1 MSRIVVAF
9 IVAAVI
15 AAFLWFDL
23 GSYLTIDALKAQQEG
38 FAAQYAA
45 NPFPI
50 IALFVA
56 IYIAVTAAS
65 LPGAAILTL
74 AAGALFGLVTG
85 TIIVSFAS
93 SIGATLAFL
102 VSRHLFRDWVQAKF
116 GARLKAIDDGVA
128 RDGAFYLFSLR
139 LVPAF
144 PFFIVNLL
152 MGLTTI
158 RTATFYWVSQ
168 VGMLLGTIVYVNA
181 GTQLARINTLSDI
194 ASPVL
199 LLSFTALGLL
209 PWVGKAVMG
218 WIKRRRV
225 YARHTK
231 PRRFDR
237 NVVVIGAGS
246 AGLVS
251 SYIAATVRAKVTL
264 VEDGKMGGDCLNY
277 GCVPSKA
284 LIKSARVA
292 KAMRTADRYGFAAT
306 TPTVDFR
313 AVMQRVEAVIKAIEP
328 HDSVERFTALGVDCV
343 AGHASIIDPWTVDIR
358 RHDGEIQRLTTRSI
372 VIAAGAAPFVPDLPG
387 LADSGYVTSDTLWE
401 RFAALDELP
410 RRIVVLGGGPIGCEL
425 AQAFAFL
432 GAEVTQVEMA
442 DRLLLREDD
451 DVSANALEGQRSA
464 GVDVRTRCTAL
475 RCEGV
480 EGNRRLIVMQDGK
493 EAGLPFDALLVAV
506 GRQARLTGYGL
517 EALGIE
523 TSKTVVTDAYLATLF
538 PNIYAAGDV
547 AGPYQ
552 LTHVASHQA
561 WFATVNAL
569 FGTFKRFKA
578 DYRVIPAATFIDP
591 EVARVGMNER
601 EAKAAGTAYDVTTY
615 HLDDLDR
622 AIADGTTRGFV
633 KVLTVPGKDRILGVT
648 IVGEHAGEIIAE
660 YVLAMKYSIGL
671 NKMLATI
678 HSYPTMA
685 EANKYVAGQWKQ
697 ARKPER
703 LLALVERYFRWRR
716 G

>member
-1 MSRIVVAF
+1 MSRFVVALLLG
-9 IVAAVI
+9 I
-15 AAFLWFDL
+15 AIALFLWFDL
-23 GSYLTIDALKAQQEG
+23 GSYLTLDALKAQQAG
-38 FAAQYAA
+38 FAADYAA
-45 NPFPI
+45 NPLPI
-50 IALFVA
+50 IALFMA
-56 IYIAVTAAS
+56 LYIAVTAAS

-102 VSRHLFRDWVQAKF
+102 VSRHLFRDWVQARF
-116 GARLKAIDDGVA
+116 GTRLRAINDGIA

-152 MGLTTI
+152 MGLTAI
-158 RTATFYWVSQ
+158 RTVTFYWVSQ
-168 VGMLLGTIVYVNA
+168 LGMLLGTIVFVNA
-181 GTQLARINTLSDI
+181 GTQLAQINSLGDI
-194 ASPVL
+194 ASPAL
-199 LLSFTALGLL
+199 LLSFTALGLM
-209 PWVGKAVMG
+209 PWIAKAVMG
-218 WIKRRRV
+218 WLKQRRV
-225 YARHTK
+225 YARFTR

-237 NVVVIGAGS
+237 NLVVIGAGS

-251 SYIAATVRAKVTL
+251 SYIAATVGAKVTL

-292 KAMRTADRYGFAAT
+292 RAVRTADRFGLAAAL
-306 TPTVDFR
+306 PVVDFG
-313 AVMQRVEAVIKAIEP
+313 AVMRRVEDVIKAIEP
-328 HDSVERFTALGVDCV
+328 HDSVERFSALGVDCV
-343 AGHASIIDPWTVDIR
+343 AGHAAIIDPWTVDIR
-358 RHDGEIQRLTTRSI
+358 RHDGEVQRLTTRSI
-372 VIAAGAAPFVPDLPG
+372 IIAAGAAPIVPDIPG

-401 RFAALDELP
+401 RFAALDALP
-410 RRIVVLGGGPIGCEL
+410 RRIAVLGGGPIGCEL

-432 GAEVTQVEMA
+432 GANVTQVEMA

-451 DVSANALEGQRSA
+451 EVSALARDGLRDA
-464 GVDVRTRCTAL
+464 GVDVRTGCTAL
-475 RCEGV
+475 RCEGS
-480 EGNRRLIVMQDGK
+480 EGDRRLIVAQDG
-493 EAGLPFDALLVAV
+493 AQSALPFDALLVAV

-517 EALGIE
+517 EALGVE
-523 TSKTVVTDAYLATLF
+523 TAKTVVTDAYLATVF

-569 FGTFKRFKA
+569 FGGFKRFRA

-591 EVARVGMNER
+591 EIARVGLNER
-601 EAKAAGTAYDVTTY
+601 EAQAAGTAFDVTTY
-615 HLDDLDR
+615 PLDDLDR
-622 AIADGTTRGFV
+622 AIADGATRGFV
-633 KVLTVPGKDRILGVT
+633 KVLTAPGKDRILGVT
-648 IVGEHAGEIIAE
+648 IVGEHAGETIAE
-660 YVLAMKYSIGL
+660 YVLAMKYGIGL

-685 EANKYVAGQWKQ
+685 EANKFVAGQWKQ
-697 ARKPER
+697 ARKPEK

>member
-1 MSRIVVAF
+1 MSRIILALAMAAAVVAF
-9 IVAAVI
+9 
-15 AAFLWFDL
+15 FWFDL
-23 GSYLTIDALKAQQEG
+23 GAYLTIDAIKAQQADFG
-38 FAAQYAA
+38 ARYAA
-45 NPFPI
+45 DPFLT
-50 IALFVA
+50 IALFMA
-56 IYIAVTAAS
+56 IYVAVTAAS

-74 AAGALFGLVTG
+74 AAGALFGLVAG
-85 TIIVSFAS
+85 TAIVSFAS
-93 SIGATLAFL
+93 TIGATLAFL
-102 VSRHLFRDWVQAKF
+102 VSRHLFRDTVKTKF
-116 GARLKAIDDGVA
+116 GARLKIIDQGME

-152 MGLTTI
+152 MGLTAI
-158 RTATFYWVSQ
+158 RTWTFYWVSQ
-168 VGMLLGTIVYVNA
+168 IGMLLGTIVYVNA
-181 GTQLARINTLSDI
+181 GTQLARIDTAAGI
-194 ASPVL
+194 VSPGL

-209 PWVGKAVMG
+209 PWLGKAIMG
-218 WIKRRRV
+218 AIKRRRV
-225 YARHTK
+225 YAPYRR
-231 PRRFDR
+231 PARFDR
-237 NVVVIGAGS
+237 NLVVIGAGA

-292 KAMRTADRYGFAAT
+292 RTVRHAGDYGVTA
-306 TPTVDFR
+306 PPPQVDFPAIMR
-313 AVMQRVEAVIKAIEP
+313 RVDDVIKAIEP
-328 HDSVERFTALGVDCV
+328 HDSVERFTGLGVDV
-343 AGHASIIDPWTVDIR
+343 IGGYATIIDPWTVEIR
-358 RHDGEIQRLTTRSI
+358 RHDGDVQRLTTRSI

-401 RFAALDELP
+401 RFAALDQLP
-410 RRIVVLGGGPIGCEL
+410 ERIVVLGGGPIGCEL
-425 AQAFAFL
+425 SQAFACL
-432 GAEVTQVEMA
+432 GARVTQVEMA

-451 DVSANALEGQRSA
+451 DVSAVALASQQAA
-464 GVDVRTRCTAL
+464 GVDVKLSCRAL
-475 RCEGV
+475 RCEGD
-480 EGNRRLIVMQDGK
+480 EGDRRLIVLDNGQ
-493 EAGLPFDALLVAV
+493 ELALPFDALLIAV

-517 EALGIE
+517 EALGID
-523 TSKTVVTDAYLATLF
+523 TGKTVVTDDYLATVF

-569 FGTFKRFKA
+569 FGGFKRFKA
-578 DYRVIPAATFIDP
+578 DYRVIPAVTFLHP
-591 EVARVGMNER
+591 EIARVGLTER
-601 EAKAAGTAYDVTTY
+601 EAQDSGIAYDVTTY
-615 HLDDLDR
+615 PLDDLDR
-622 AIADGTTRGFV
+622 AIADGMTQGFV
-633 KVLTVPGKDRILGVT
+633 KVLTAAGKDRIVGAA
-648 IVGEHAGEIIAE
+648 IVGEQAGELLAE
-660 YVLAMKYSIGL
+660 FVTAMKFNLGL

-685 EANKYVAGQWKQ
+685 EANKFVAGHWKQ

-703 LLALVERYFRWRR
+703 LLAIVERYHAWRR

>member
-1 MSRIVVAF
+1 MSRA
-9 IVAAVI
+9 IVALLVAAAI
-15 AAFLWFDL
+15 ALFFWFDL
-23 GSYLTIDALKAQQEG
+23 GSYLTIAALKEQQDS
-38 FAAQYAA
+38 FAAAYAD
-45 NPFPI
+45 NPAMI
-50 IALFVA
+50 IAAFMA

-74 AAGALFGLVTG
+74 AAGTLFGLVTG

-116 GARLKAIDDGVA
+116 GQRLKAIDDGIA

-139 LVPAF
+139 LMPVF

-152 MGLTTI
+152 MGLTAI
-158 RTATFYWVSQ
+158 RTLTFYWASQ

-181 GTQLARINTLSDI
+181 GTQLARIDSPGDI
-194 ASPVL
+194 ASPAL

-209 PWVGKAVMG
+209 PWLGKAVMG
-218 WIKRRRV
+218 AIKRRRV
-225 YARHTK
+225 YAPYRK
-231 PRRFDR
+231 PKKFDR
-237 NVVVIGAGS
+237 NLVVIGAGA

-264 VEDGKMGGDCLNY
+264 VEDGKMGGDCLNF

-292 KAMRTADRYGFAAT
+292 KTVRDAAAYGVQAQA
-306 TPTVDFR
+306 PTVDFP
-313 AVMQRVEAVIKAIEP
+313 AVMRRVEEVIKAIEP
-328 HDSVERFTALGVDCV
+328 HDSVERFTGVGVDCV
-343 AGHASIIDPWTVDIR
+343 AGYATIVDPWTVRIR
-358 RHDGEIQRLTTRSI
+358 RHDATEQVLTTRSI

-401 RFAALDELP
+401 RFGELARLP
-410 RRIVVLGGGPIGCEL
+410 ERIIIMGGGPIGCEL
-425 AQAFAFL
+425 AQAFAQL
-432 GAEVTQVEMA
+432 GAAVTLVEMA
-442 DRLLLREDD
+442 GRLLLREDD
-451 DVSANALEGQRSA
+451 EVSAAVLAGLRSA
-464 GVDVRTRCTAL
+464 GVDVRLAHKAL
-475 RCEGV
+475 RCEGSD
-480 EGNRRLIVMQDGK
+480 GDRRLIVAFEED
-493 EAGLPFDALLVAV
+493 ETALPFDALLVAV

-517 EALGIE
+517 EELGID
-523 TSKTVVTDAYLATLF
+523 TARTVVTDDYLATLF
-538 PNIYAAGDV
+538 PNIFAAGDV

-569 FGTFKRFKA
+569 FGQFKRFKA
-578 DYRVIPAATFIDP
+578 DYRVIPAVTFTEP
-591 EVARVGMNER
+591 EVARVGLTER
-601 EAKAAGTAYDVTTY
+601 DAKEQGIAYDFTTY

-622 AIADGTTRGFV
+622 AIADGATQGFV
-633 KVLTVPGKDRILGVT
+633 KVLTAKGKDRILGAT
-648 IVGEHAGEIIAE
+648 IVGEHAGELLAE
-660 YVLAMKYSIGL
+660 FVTAMKFNIGL
-671 NKMLATI
+671 NKILATI
-678 HSYPTMA
+678 HSYPTWA

-703 LLALVERYFRWRR
+703 LLDWVERYHGWRR